1 MRMET
6 DHSYEEIRDV
16 VIAVLAGHEKS
27 SSGFSPNQF
36 EGLKLTVSE
45 VFERREGRTP
55 HQRGFGSAS
64 GLSVSDAE
72 VLREVFWDLFRQGI
86 ITLGMNDAN
95 REFPWFRVSSQ
106 GERILKQQPF
116 FPHDVD
122 AYTRMLK
129 EVVPDL
135 HETTLLYLREAMS
148 AFKADCLLSSS
159 VMLGV
164 AAEHTFLL
172 LLEDIAS
179 NPAWSAKYHSARD
192 QRTILQKFNKFRNV
206 LEQDLKNLPSDV
218 REDLETQFAGILSL
232 IRTTRNESGHPT
244 GKQLEREQVYV
255 LLHLFVTYSKK
266 MYSLRRFF
274 RAA

>member
-95 REFPWFRVSSQ
+95 PEFPWVWMST
-106 GERILKQQPF
+106 K
-116 FPHDVD
+116 
-122 AYTRMLK
+122 
-129 EVVPDL
+129 
-135 HETTLLYLREAMS
+135 REKNP
-148 AFKADCLLSSS
+148 KA
-159 VMLGV
+159 
-164 AAEHTFLL
+164 
-172 LLEDIAS
+172 
-179 NPAWSAKYHSARD
+179 
-192 QRTILQKFNKFRNV
+192 
-206 LEQDLKNLPSDV
+206 
-218 REDLETQFAGILSL
+218 
-232 IRTTRNESGHPT
+232 
-244 GKQLEREQVYV
+244 
-255 LLHLFVTYSKK
+255 
-266 MYSLRRFF
+266 RRFPPPG
-274 RAA
+274 RPRCPGL